1 MYYRDEDRVVGVLN
15 DWDLATALSASSTPN
30 TDRTGTVPFM
40 ALQLLSTQN
49 VQHLFRHDVE
59 SFIWVFLWVCGCS
72 DGSEKEVPVD
82 PYQTWRH
89 LDMVACMEKRGNF
102 LSNVSPEKINASAH
116 HEPNGYF
123 CLFLAMLL
131 QQLRMHIWEDIATNL
146 DREATDENDMGLLQ
160 GVLLPKFKEVRATF
174 HKDFSQGDWSSGK
187 RRLAIRKY
195 IRHTVTLII
204 DSVETLSE

>member
-1 MYYRDEDRVVGVLN
+1 MYYRDGDLVVGVLN

-40 ALQLLSTQN
+40 ALQLLSTQH

-82 PYQTWRH
+82 PYQTWRI
-89 LDMVACMEKRGNF
+89 LDMAACMEKRRSF
-102 LSNVSPEKINASAH
+102 LSDVSLEKINVSAH

-131 QQLRMHIWEDIATNL
+131 QQLRMHIWEDMATNL
-146 DREATDENDMGLLQ
+146 DRQAEDKKDMSLLM
-160 GVLLPKFKEVRATF
+160 GALLPKFKEVRATS
-174 HKDFSQGDWSSGK
+174 HNDFSPGDWSTEMG
-187 RRLAIRKY
+187 RLAIRKY
-195 IRHTVTLII
+195 MHRTVSSII
-204 DSVETLSE
+204 ADVLT